1 MNEQQRKFKIEILK
15 NYEEEIQRLY
25 FQVNRSGM
33 FTFLGVGMAVAIFA
47 IDGEFSHSEVMD
59 NFVGIISAA
68 SAVTNATI
76 GTKRYAQF
84 TEALI
89 DANVDLIVLDSA
101 HGHSQNIINS
111 IAKVKEAFPDCQL
124 IAGNVATGEATRDLI
139 NAGADNSIASF
150 SQYVYDKI

>member
-47 IDGEFSHSEVMD
+47 IDGEFSHNEVMD

-76 GTKRYAQF
+76 GTKRIVERELLKQ
-84 TEALI
+84 
-89 DANVDLIVLDSA
+89 DARQLEVELANDELENPEKPKVYSKKLQDK
-101 HGHSQNIINS
+101 NI
-111 IAKVKEAFPDCQL
+111 KL
-124 IAGNVATGEATRDLI
+124 
-139 NAGADNSIASF
+139 
-150 SQYVYDKI
+150 

>member
-33 FTFLGVGMAVAIFA
+33 FTFLGVGMAIAIFS

-59 NFVGIISAA
+59 NFVGVLSAA

-76 GTKRYAQF
+76 GTKRIVERELLKQ
-84 TEALI
+84 
-89 DANVDLIVLDSA
+89 DARKLEIELAMDELESPEKP
-101 HGHSQNIINS
+101 
-111 IAKVKEAFPDCQL
+111 KVYSKKIQ
-124 IAGNVATGEATRDLI
+124 
-139 NAGADNSIASF
+139 
-150 SQYVYDKI
+150 DKNFKL

>member
-1 MNEQQRKFKIEILK
+1 MSLHKLEFENQELKSEIYDHKHRLSF
-15 NYEEEIQRLY
+15 YEEEIQRLY

-76 GTKRYAQF
+76 GTKRIVERELLKQ
-84 TEALI
+84 
-89 DANVDLIVLDSA
+89 DARQLEVELANDELENPEKPKVYSKKLQDK
-101 HGHSQNIINS
+101 NIKLWYN
-111 IAKVKEAFPDCQL
+111 
-124 IAGNVATGEATRDLI
+124 TTTT
-139 NAGADNSIASF
+139 
-150 SQYVYDKI
+150 